1 MFGVDSSELFI
12 VAIAALVFIGPKD
25 LPRVMRLV
33 GQWVG
38 RARGMARHVRSG
50 FDTMVRESEIEE
62 MNKRWQA
69 ENEAIMAATRLEA
82 PAWPAAAADP
92 ALPAPAT
99 DAWSEMPPFAA
110 APVAP
115 ATGYDGEPPAVTA
128 AAPHPDPARP

>member
-1 MFGVDSSELFI
+1 MFDIDASEFVVVGI
-12 VAIAALVFIGPKD
+12 VALLVIGPKD
-25 LPRVMRLV
+25 LPRVMRTV

-82 PAWPAAAADP
+82 PAWPTAAADP
-92 ALPAPAT
+92 ALPAPDT

-110 APVAP
+110 APVLP
-115 ATGYDGEPPAVTA
+115 ATGYDGEPPAVAA